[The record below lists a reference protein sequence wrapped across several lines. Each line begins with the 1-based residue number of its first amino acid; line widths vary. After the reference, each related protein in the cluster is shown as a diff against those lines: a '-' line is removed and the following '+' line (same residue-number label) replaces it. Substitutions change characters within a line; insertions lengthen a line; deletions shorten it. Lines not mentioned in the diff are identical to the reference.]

1 MNQKSRQQSKNSIE
15 KDFYKLMN
23 YSNFGYDCRNNLD
36 NCKLVPIFDEFKEIS
51 YINRYH
57 NIFGP
62 KVSEFFTSE
71 LLRADVEEKY
81 NARLSKL
88 DEEDRFY
95 EIKLQTIKAERLKD
109 LEAAEKVDQQNKK
122 NKKITKLIEFIDR
135 KNEALTNQ
143 KVKSLIDFAEEYTSS
158 IKSVA
163 IEKSSKINLTTQ
175 FLNGKMLMLSKF
187 CIKSFVYDLIDDL
200 CFQIK
205 KFKKFT
211 NNIKLTGVIYIKT

>member
-1 MNQKSRQQSKNSIE
+1 MNQKSRQQSKNSTE

-57 NIFGP
+57 NI
-62 KVSEFFTSE
+62 FTSE

-175 FLNGKMLMLSKF
+175 FLNGKMLMFSKF